1 VRSRARKILWSILFS
16 GGLLGLA
23 ELGVRTWAPAEG
35 EGLISP
41 LAFQRQT
48 GPISGPGATPG
59 SRIYGGPSIVTA
71 EQPAGLRIFFF
82 GGSATQGYHLSRWS
96 SFAGWYERLLREMAP
111 DQTVEIINL
120 GAGGE
125 GSRQVVDVVRAT
137 AADGPADLFIVYS
150 GNNEYY
156 ELRALKA
163 AVPGFDARAEL
174 ARRRASRFHLYRH
187 LRDLIRP
194 AERAVAAGELAPVD
208 SIDVEID
215 ADERGLGVLF
225 YGEHLRAIAEAAQAA
240 GVPLMLSTVADH
252 RMSYAQPGDPP
263 PRSPAVV
270 AGLTALSEARGDRA
284 AVDHALESLSGKLQ
298 SQGDHHEVGR
308 ILLHDQ
314 LPALARPYFEEA
326 ELLDPRP
333 RRSNRLLRT
342 ALREVGEDTA
352 TPVCDAARLLDART
366 DIGMAGDEYF
376 MDPCHPT
383 PRGHRVLAEILLR
396 CTIDAGLLPLPGTR
410 EEQSHALERILRGPA
425 AAEDGLRL
433 DFFME
438 RRAQLHENRGMTDA
452 EIRDAVWSFDDGS
465 APGAARA
472 GHHAVLFH
480 QYRAAMKWYEIALKR
495 GGDTGPLKVSQ
506 GLVHQH
512 LHDLDAA
519 RAALDEAVALLPE
532 DRLVWQH
539 RAVLGGGP

>member
-1 VRSRARKILWSILFS
+1 MRSRAQKFLWSILFS

-23 ELGVRTWAPAEG
+23 ELGVRTWAPAAG
-35 EGLISP
+35 QGLISP
-41 LAFQRQT
+41 LAFQRRT
-48 GPISGPGATPG
+48 GPVSGPGEVPG
-59 SRIYGGPSIVTA
+59 SRVYGGPSIVTSD
-71 EQPAGLRIFFF
+71 EPAGLRIFFF
-82 GGSATQGYHLSRWS
+82 GGSATQGYHMSRWS
-96 SFAGWYERLLREMAP
+96 SFPGWYERLLRVLLPGQPIE
-111 DQTVEIINL
+111 VINL

-125 GSRQVVDVVRAT
+125 GSRQVVDLLRAT
-137 AADGPADLFIVYS
+137 GEDGPADLFIVYS

-163 AVPGFDARAEL
+163 AVPGFDATTEL

-194 AERAVAAGELAPVD
+194 PEWAGPAGELAPVD

-215 ADERGLGVLF
+215 ADERDLGVLF
-225 YGEHLRAIAEAAQAA
+225 YAEHLRAIAAAAQTAQ
-240 GVPLMLSTVADH
+240 VPLLLSTVADH
-252 RMSYAQPGDPP
+252 RMSYSQSGDPP
-263 PRSPAVV
+263 PRSRAVA
-270 AGLTALSEARGDRA
+270 AGLAVLSEAHGDRG
-284 AVDHALESLSGKLQ
+284 AVDRALQSLSGKLQ
-298 SQGDHHEVGR
+298 TQGDHHEVGR
-308 ILLHDQ
+308 ILLRDQ
-314 LPALARPYFEEA
+314 LPGLARPYFEQA

-333 RRSNRLLRT
+333 RRSNRLLRE
-342 ALREVGEDTA
+342 ALLGVGEDTA
-352 TPVCDAARLLDART
+352 TPACDAARLLDART

-383 PRGHRVLAEILLR
+383 PEGHRVLAEILLR

-425 AAEDGLRL
+425 ASEEGLRL

-438 RRAQLHENRGMTDA
+438 RRAQLHENRGMTDE
-452 EIRDAVWSFDDGS
+452 EIQAAVWGFDDGS

-472 GHHAVLFH
+472 GHHAVLFQ
-480 QYRAAMKWYEIALKR
+480 QYRAAMKWYELALKR
-495 GGDTGPLKVSQ
+495 GGDRGPILVSQ

-512 LHDLDAA
+512 LHDLEAA
-519 RAALDEAVALLPE
+519 RAALDEAAVLLPE